1 MLGLVLTRGLKL
13 AFAGVAIGMLASLG
27 LMRLLA
33 SLLYEV
39 APTDPVVLAAT
50 GGGVLLAALAACLV
64 PARAASRIDPAVTL
78 RS

>member
-1 MLGLVLTRGLKL
+1 MPRSGACQILTAALT
-13 AFAGVAIGMLASLG
+13 GVAIGIVASFG

-39 APTDPVVLAAT
+39 APSDPAILAAT

-64 PARAASRIDPAVTL
+64 PALTASRIDPAVTL